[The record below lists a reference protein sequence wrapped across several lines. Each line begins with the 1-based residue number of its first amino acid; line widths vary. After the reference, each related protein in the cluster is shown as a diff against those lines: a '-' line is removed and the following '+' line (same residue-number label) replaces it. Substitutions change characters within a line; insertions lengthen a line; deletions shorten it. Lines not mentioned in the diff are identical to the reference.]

1 MKRPDSAT
9 QGGNPW
15 AARSADTKAIRKSP
29 ASDYRKPSPPA
40 QEALP
45 VTIAKFWRNRHRKES
60 VVLQL
65 REYEGMPLVDLRIHE
80 TGSDGIDR
88 PTTKGLALSIKRLP
102 ALADAF
108 TAANREAHRLGLF
121 GATERSS

>member
-1 MKRPDSAT
+1 MKNPRPRCHPSGGLSVSSDSNSNRNAIVSAT
-9 QGGNPW
+9 VSTPQ
-15 AARSADTKAIRKSP
+15 
-29 ASDYRKPSPPA
+29 
-40 QEALP
+40 ALP
-45 VTIAKFWRNRHRKES
+45 IIIAKFWRDRHRKES

-65 REYEGMPLVDLRIHE
+65 RSYQDAPLVDLRLFE

-108 TAANREAHRLGLF
+108 ASANREAHRLGLF
-121 GATERSS
+121 GTTGRSS